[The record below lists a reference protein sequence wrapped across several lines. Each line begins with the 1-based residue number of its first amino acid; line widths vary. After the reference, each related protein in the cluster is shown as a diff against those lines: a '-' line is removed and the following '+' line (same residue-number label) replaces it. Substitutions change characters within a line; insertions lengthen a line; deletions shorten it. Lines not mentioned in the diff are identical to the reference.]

1 MFVFMSARFIMEP
14 CQCAERVSLKLWR
27 AIFIIESINK
37 VCFDLLHKINLISMI
52 VDLFFFF
59 FRFNWFDVFLISIL
73 ISILIISL
81 QSMKIIKTNEK
92 NLWCRVRIVYLSL
105 CSIRKTFQRP
115 QTVHVNVRW
124 RDNSC
129 FVYWE
134 IPLIDL

>member
-1 MFVFMSARFIMEP
+1 MFVFVFMSARFIMEP

-52 VDLFFFF
+52 VDLFFFLSF
-59 FRFNWFDVFLISIL
+59 QLVQCIFNFNFNFNFNYFTPIDE
-73 ISILIISL
+73 
-81 QSMKIIKTNEK
+81 NNK
-92 NLWCRVRIVYLSL
+92 NKCRVRIVYLSL